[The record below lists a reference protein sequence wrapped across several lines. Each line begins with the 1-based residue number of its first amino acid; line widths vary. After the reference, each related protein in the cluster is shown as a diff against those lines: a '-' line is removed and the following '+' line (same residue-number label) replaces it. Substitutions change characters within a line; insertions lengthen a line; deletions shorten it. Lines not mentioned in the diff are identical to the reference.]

1 MVLAADDEDEEEQKP
16 VQAPVTPVKPRA
28 VVAVQS
34 PATPDLSSRGPSAAA
49 SPAPATPSAPT
60 SQAGQEPAPGQTHTL
75 ASLALLPATE
85 IVRLARAPG
94 GAGQGLPL
102 PKADALVV
110 RDTDA
115 WVDSLQS
122 QPTAQQKQAVGQKL
136 HALLKAQGFKR
147 ESAKITVAFV
157 DAEDVRAL
165 AHCVACWPEVV
176 KEKANRMVKAGLK

>member
-1 MVLAADDEDEEEQKP
+1 M
-16 VQAPVTPVKPRA
+16 
-28 VVAVQS
+28 
-34 PATPDLSSRGPSAAA
+34 
-49 SPAPATPSAPT
+49 
-60 SQAGQEPAPGQTHTL
+60 
-75 ASLALLPATE
+75 
-85 IVRLARAPG
+85 
-94 GAGQGLPL
+94 